1 MAPAR
6 GLFVT
11 LEGIEGAGKST
22 QARRLARALEA
33 AGRQVVS
40 TREPGGGTALGEA
53 LRALLKDPAIWR
65 DLGLAEIYLYA
76 AARCHHLET
85 LILPALER
93 GAVVICDRYLD
104 STRVYQ
110 GSGRGRPSELIEQIH
125 ALPPLTLRPDRTLL
139 LDLPVE
145 EGLARARL
153 RTDEAP
159 SGYDEENVAFF
170 GRVREGFL
178 AIARREPERVRV
190 VDGSGPEAA
199 VHARLVAS
207 LADLVPGLAPAEQA
221 P

>member
-22 QARRLARALEA
+22 QARRLTRALET
-33 AGRQVVS
+33 AGRRVVS
-40 TREPGGGTALGEA
+40 TREPGGGTPLGEA

-76 AARCHHLET
+76 AARCHHLES
-85 LILPALER
+85 LVLPALER
-93 GAVVICDRYLD
+93 GEVVVCDRYID

-110 GSGRGRPSELIEQIH
+110 GVGRGRPLELIEKLH

-145 EGLARARL
+145 DGLARARQ

-159 SGYDEENVAFF
+159 SGYDEEDVAFF

-178 AIARREPERVRV
+178 AIARREPERVRL
-190 VDGSGPEAA
+190 VDGTGPEAA
-199 VHARLVAS
+199 VHARLVAALS
-207 LADLVPGLAPAEQA
+207 DLVPGLAPAGNGR
-221 P
+221 

>member
-1 MAPAR
+1 MTPGR

-22 QARRLARALEA
+22 QARWLVRALEA
-33 AGRQVVS
+33 AGRHVVS
-40 TREPGGGTALGEA
+40 TREPGGGTPLGEA
-53 LRALLKDPAIWR
+53 LRALLKDPAVWR
-65 DLGLAEIYLYA
+65 VLGLAEIYLYA
-76 AARCHHLET
+76 AARCHHLES
-85 LILPALER
+85 LVLPALER
-93 GAVVICDRYLD
+93 GDGVVCDRYLD

-110 GSGRGRPSELIEQIH
+110 GIGRGRPLELIEQLH

-145 EGLARARL
+145 DGLARARQ

-159 SGYDEENVAFF
+159 SGYDEEDVAFF

-190 VDGSGPEAA
+190 VDGTGPEAA
-199 VHARLVAS
+199 VHARLVAALS
-207 LADLVPGLAPAEQA
+207 DLVPGLVPAGNDR
-221 P
+221 

>member
-1 MAPAR
+1 MRRGR

-33 AGRQVVS
+33 AGCRVVS
-40 TREPGGGTALGEA
+40 TREPGGGTPLGEA

-65 DLGLAEIYLYA
+65 ELGLAEIYLYA

-85 LILPALER
+85 LVLPALER
-93 GAVVICDRYLD
+93 GEVVVCDRYLD

-110 GSGRGRPSELIEQIH
+110 GTGRGRSPQLIEQLH

-145 EGLARARL
+145 EGLARARQRL
-153 RTDEAP
+153 DEAP
-159 SGYDEENVAFF
+159 SGYDEEDVLFF
-170 GRVREGFL
+170 RRVRDGFL
-178 AIARREPERVRV
+178 EIARSEPERVRV
-190 VDGSGPEAA
+190 IDASGPEPA
-199 VHARLVAS
+199 VHARLVAG
-207 LADLVPGLAPAEQA
+207 LADLVPGLAPVEGDR
-221 P
+221 

>member
-22 QARRLARALEA
+22 QARRLACALEA

-40 TREPGGGTALGEA
+40 TREPGGGTPLGEA

-76 AARCHHLET
+76 AARCHHLES
-85 LILPALER
+85 LVLPALER

-110 GSGRGRPSELIEQIH
+110 GSGRGRPPELIEQLH

-145 EGLARARL
+145 EGLARARR

-159 SGYDEENVAFF
+159 SGYDEEDVAFF
-170 GRVREGFL
+170 GRVRDGFL

-190 VDGSGPEAA
+190 VDGSGPEAV
-199 VHARLVAS
+199 VHARLVAA
-207 LADLVPGLAPAEQA
+207 LADLVPGLMPAEQA

>member
-1 MAPAR
+1 MAPVR

-40 TREPGGGTALGEA
+40 TREPGGGTPLGEA

-76 AARCHHLET
+76 AARCHHLES
-85 LILPALER
+85 LVLPALER
-93 GAVVICDRYLD
+93 GAVVVCDRYLD

-110 GSGRGRPSELIEQIH
+110 GSGRGRPSELIEQLH

-145 EGLARARL
+145 EGLARARQ

-159 SGYDEENVAFF
+159 SGYDEEDVAFF
-170 GRVREGFL
+170 GRVRDGFL
-178 AIARREPERVRV
+178 AIARREPERVRI
-190 VDGSGPEAA
+190 VDGTGPEAA
-199 VHARLVAS
+199 VHARLVAA
-207 LADLVPGLAPAEQA
+207 LADLVPGLVPAEEA
-221 P
+221 R